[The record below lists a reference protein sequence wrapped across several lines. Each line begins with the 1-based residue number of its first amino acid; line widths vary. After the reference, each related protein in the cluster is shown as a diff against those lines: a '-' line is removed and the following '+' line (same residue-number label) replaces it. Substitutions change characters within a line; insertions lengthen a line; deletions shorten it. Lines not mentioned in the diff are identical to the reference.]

1 MCLCALVRVCVRARV
16 CICVFM
22 CACVQA
28 HACVHVCTHLCVRVR
43 VCVHLCFRVRTCVFV
58 CARMCASTSLTVRG
72 CAGRSP
78 PLCPGCPNLAGTAA
92 ASEDPRPERG
102 HTVNGAGQGGSP
114 FADLSVPSREATETH
129 EMRRAAPGT
138 LAHSLRS
145 VRTRPRP
152 ASRAGSAS
160 ARTTR
165 GDSRAPRAGWI
176 YPGGQLSETRPRGGP
191 RRRPA
196 TAALPCLATPVPACQ
211 PRRGRALYLDRSVI
225 PDTEAGRAQISRF
238 PGPFFRK
245 RQ

>member
-1 MCLCALVRVCVRARV
+1 MCVRARASV
-16 CICVFM
+16 CSCARVCRHMRVCTCVRICVFV
-22 CACVQA
+22 CACV
-28 HACVHVCTHLCVRVR
+28 C
-43 VCVHLCFRVRTCVFV
+43 TCVFV
-58 CARMCASTSLTVRG
+58 CARACSCVCAHVREHISDRSRMRRPITS
-72 CAGRSP
+72 
-78 PLCPGCPNLAGTAA
+78 PLPSCPNLAGAAA

-176 YPGGQLSETRPRGGP
+176 SPGGQLSETRPRGGP

>member
-1 MCLCALVRVCVRARV
+1 MRPALGGACVFVCVGACLCARARVHLCVHVRVCAGTCVCARV
-16 CICVFM
+16 YTSVCS
-22 CACVQA
+22 CA
-28 HACVHVCTHLCVRVR
+28 HVRVR
-43 VCVHLCFRVRTCVFV
+43 V

-78 PLCPGCPNLAGTAA
+78 PLCPGCPNLAGAAA

-176 YPGGQLSETRPRGGP
+176 SPGGQLSETRPRGGP

-245 RQ
+245 